1 MLIADVPGAEQR
13 IVMRGTA
20 RMTPKYSFEIKLYD
34 FDGTYATECVWAPHQ
49 PSSTKMKKAFSL
61 LSLLAIIASF
71 SVLTSFSTFVA
82 SSLLIQTWICGNR
95 FTLADVLLFCFLEFG
110 ASLGQPVDPAKL
122 TDTDELPSHL
132 APKN

>member
-49 PSSTKMKKAFSL
+49 PSSTKMKKLSKKVDTVLEPFLLRALELGSL
-61 LSLLAIIASF
+61 LEEE
-71 SVLTSFSTFVA
+71 
-82 SSLLIQTWICGNR
+82 G
-95 FTLADVLLFCFLEFG
+95 
-110 ASLGQPVDPAKL
+110 K
-122 TDTDELPSHL
+122 
-132 APKN
+132 